1 MSVAPLIAVAAPPAN
16 GSSNSSP
23 ADVAVAASLPS
34 AVVESVGQQLASLGL
49 AVQPLWLRDALA
61 IEMREGALPQLQ
73 AYMRTSGAGGSGGG
87 ASSVAPSASLLTS
100 CRDCVWSR
108 ALLSSLL
115 RMGARR
121 LPILRTLNTPTLAGT
136 HVLQLLECVDV
147 AHSANQLAE
156 KAQWEDRVWKL
167 LLTDGQQLCAAF
179 ERRRCQSLSHAAMKP
194 GVKVRKQ
201 EEQMRCKPLL
211 PTSAPVALTR
221 LWLCLPSLPLRLPLS
236 ACSWSSATCPCATVC
251 SCWSQAMWRCLE
263 AAVRPTTM
271 RRA

>member
-1 MSVAPLIAVAAPPAN
+1 MSVTPLMAVAAPPAN

-23 ADVAVAASLPS
+23 ADVAIAASLPS

-61 IEMREGALPQLQ
+61 IEMREGTLPQLQ
-73 AYMRTSGAGGSGGG
+73 AYIRSASAAGGSGGG
-87 ASSVAPSASLLTS
+87 ASSVAPSASLLTA

-121 LPILRTLNTPTLAGT
+121 LPPLRTLHTPTLAGT

-194 GVKVRKQ
+194 GVKVSKQ
-201 EEQMRCKPLL
+201 EEKMG
-211 PTSAPVALTR
+211 
-221 LWLCLPSLPLRLPLS
+221 
-236 ACSWSSATCPCATVC
+236 
-251 SCWSQAMWRCLE
+251 
-263 AAVRPTTM
+263 
-271 RRA
+271 